1 MSKNLPVTVIKIIIS
16 VLFLLSGILKL
27 LPVWQFE
34 KQLFDLG
41 LGDFCQASYLSRF
54 IISVE
59 IAIGILILQKHY
71 LKKIIIPF
79 TICLLILFNIH
90 LSIQMYQFGPMNG
103 NCGCFGQIIPM
114 TPLEAFIKNIIT
126 ILLLIYLYLKAREAE
141 NNRISILLISFLSVL
156 TLILLLFPLCEC
168 CKKTSRNKKVETI
181 HSVPKDSALVP
192 NDSQNTTKVA
202 IDTQKFVK
210 VPIDSTKTIKTP
222 IDPTIKRTTGPAAT
236 KSKFSQYSF
245 DGKSAD
251 KGKKIVCMFAPGCD
265 HCRETAAEIC
275 KYKEELPEVYI
286 LFMDEEP
293 EKISDFFKEAGC
305 TYPYEIIGISE
316 FWEKL
321 GSGGST
327 PGVFYLW
334 NGNIIKSYEG
344 NANNKFNGPD
354 LLNTMSKPGK

>member
-16 VLFLLSGILKL
+16 LLFLLSGILKL

-90 LSIQMYQFGPMNG
+90 LSMQMYQFGPMNG

-126 ILLLIYLYLKAREAE
+126 ILLLIYLYLKANEAE
-141 NNRISILLISFLSVL
+141 NNRISILLITFLSVI

-168 CKKTSRNKKVETI
+168 CKKTIRDNKVETI
-181 HSVPKDSALVP
+181 HSVPIDSALL
-192 NDSQNTTKVA
+192 
-202 IDTQKFVK
+202 
-210 VPIDSTKTIKTP
+210 PIDSPITIKTP
-222 IDPTIKRTTGPAAT
+222 IDTKVPIDSPKSIKTPIDTTIKRTTGPAAT

-275 KYKEELPEVYI
+275 KISEKLPEVYI

-305 TYPYEIIGISE
+305 TYPYKIIGISE
-316 FWEKL
+316 FWEKI
-321 GSGGST
+321 GRGGST

-344 NANNKFNGPD
+344 NANNKFNGTD
-354 LLNTMSKPGK
+354 LLNTLSKPGK